1 MNQKLILVTFL
12 LLTACAGNA
21 NPDQVAVPSNTI
33 TPRVTKV
40 PTISPTPTEV
50 IESGTVTVWHS
61 WEEPYVTALLN
72 VITAFQEE
80 YPNVYFDVLYVPEL
94 DLQANFEQAA
104 LDGGGP
110 TVLIGPDEWGPS
122 IYDNGLVAGLSDL
135 IAPEVLNTLNPA
147 AVDRGRYRGE
157 LIGIPV
163 YINGNVLYRNVGII
177 PSPPFTYDELISLAE
192 SANKGD
198 ILGAYLDRSFNF
210 SAGHLFGL
218 GGSLM
223 NSEGEPAFDDEV
235 GLQWVNLLLS
245 FDQAGPTD
253 FFTDNDVFAFKEGR
267 AGFLIE
273 STRRR
278 DELED
283 AIGEGYLAIDPWP
296 IHADGHLSGFVFS
309 ENIYLGERA
318 LEEDNLISWRFVEFL
333 LSSEAQSEIAGVD
346 LIPAISGSPVNVASG
361 EINIPNPIIKQAM
374 VALIDGSAYPLSPHV
389 SIYRDHL
396 DRVLRLVYEAGES
409 PSVAL
414 QAASEAIQVA
424 LNDAGGTQ
432 TPTP

>member
-1 MNQKLILVTFL
+1 M
-12 LLTACAGNA
+12 
-21 NPDQVAVPSNTI
+21 
-33 TPRVTKV
+33 
-40 PTISPTPTEV
+40 
-50 IESGTVTVWHS
+50 
-61 WEEPYVTALLN
+61 
-72 VITAFQEE
+72 
-80 YPNVYFDVLYVPEL
+80 
-94 DLQANFEQAA
+94 
-104 LDGGGP
+104 
-110 TVLIGPDEWGPS
+110 
-122 IYDNGLVAGLSDL
+122 
-135 IAPEVLNTLNPA
+135 
-147 AVDRGRYRGE
+147 
-157 LIGIPV
+157 
-163 YINGNVLYRNVGII
+163 
-177 PSPPFTYDELISLAE
+177 
-192 SANKGD
+192 
-198 ILGAYLDRSFNF
+198 
-210 SAGHLFGL
+210 
-218 GGSLM
+218 
-223 NSEGEPAFDDEV
+223 
-235 GLQWVNLLLS
+235 
-245 FDQAGPTD
+245 
-253 FFTDNDVFAFKEGR
+253 
-267 AGFLIE
+267 
-273 STRRR
+273 
-278 DELED
+278 ED

-361 EINIPNPIIKQAM
+361 EINITNPIIKQAM

>member
-1 MNQKLILVTFL
+1 
-12 LLTACAGNA
+12 
-21 NPDQVAVPSNTI
+21 
-33 TPRVTKV
+33 
-40 PTISPTPTEV
+40 
-50 IESGTVTVWHS
+50 
-61 WEEPYVTALLN
+61 
-72 VITAFQEE
+72 
-80 YPNVYFDVLYVPEL
+80 
-94 DLQANFEQAA
+94 
-104 LDGGGP
+104 
-110 TVLIGPDEWGPS
+110 
-122 IYDNGLVAGLSDL
+122 
-135 IAPEVLNTLNPA
+135 
-147 AVDRGRYRGE
+147 
-157 LIGIPV
+157 
-163 YINGNVLYRNVGII
+163 VGII
-177 PSPPFTYDELISLAE
+177 PGPPFTYDELISLAE

-409 PSVAL
+409 PSLAL